1 MCPHRRDVSPT
12 RSQAPRSDQAFEWTL
27 RAHLSSAPSRV
38 PRGLAS
44 IRVFSLKRSRAIG
57 QKARASSTSPS
68 RRVSPL
74 SGRVGRCG
82 RVAAR
87 LFLHG
92 NRARSGEP
100 STSGRQL
107 SDDKRRVTAGGVT
120 VTLAGEKGARGDS
133 RALLF
138 TRSFVTEPY
147 LHTPP
152 ERERTPLRLT
162 ATR

>member
-1 MCPHRRDVSPT
+1 MDIA
-12 RSQAPRSDQAFEWTL
+12 RSSFIGT
-27 RAHLSSAPSRV
+27 
-38 PRGLAS
+38 LAS
-44 IRVFSLKRSRAIG
+44 SPRTREHSSIFLEAVEGHRPESASL
-57 QKARASSTSPS
+57 STSPS